1 MLHTKETFFI
11 RVESEARTGIGECGL
26 FRGLSHDDR
35 PDFEA
40 KLNWLSQNL
49 DKHPEWLK
57 QELADYPSIV
67 FGLEQALVSLNSRS
81 EFELFPSDFTLGKAK
96 IPINGLV
103 WMGDRQ
109 FMQEQIK
116 EKLKAGFKVI
126 KMKIGAIDF
135 ETEVE
140 LLRSLRKQFSR
151 DEIEIRVDANG
162 AFSPAEALE
171 KLKRLSDYSI
181 HSIEQ
186 PIKQG
191 QLDDMAEL
199 CARSPIPVA
208 LDEELI
214 GLTTSTAREEVL
226 NHVKPSYLIFK
237 PSLIGGMAVCDHWIA
252 LCKTHGIG
260 WWITSALESNIGLN
274 AIAQYTYTLNNP
286 MPQGLGTGGLFT
298 NNINS
303 PLFVKGGALGYYPE
317 IKWGDTSLLFRE

>member
-11 RVESEARTGIGECGL
+11 RIGSEARTGIGECGL

-40 KLNWLSQNL
+40 KLNWLSQNI

-57 QELADYPSIV
+57 QELAEYPSIV

-140 LLRSLRKQFSR
+140 LLRSLRKQF
-151 DEIEIRVDANG
+151 
-162 AFSPAEALE
+162 
-171 KLKRLSDYSI
+171 
-181 HSIEQ
+181 
-186 PIKQG
+186 
-191 QLDDMAEL
+191 
-199 CARSPIPVA
+199 
-208 LDEELI
+208 
-214 GLTTSTAREEVL
+214 
-226 NHVKPSYLIFK
+226 
-237 PSLIGGMAVCDHWIA
+237 
-252 LCKTHGIG
+252 
-260 WWITSALESNIGLN
+260 
-274 AIAQYTYTLNNP
+274 
-286 MPQGLGTGGLFT
+286 
-298 NNINS
+298 
-303 PLFVKGGALGYYPE
+303 
-317 IKWGDTSLLFRE
+317 